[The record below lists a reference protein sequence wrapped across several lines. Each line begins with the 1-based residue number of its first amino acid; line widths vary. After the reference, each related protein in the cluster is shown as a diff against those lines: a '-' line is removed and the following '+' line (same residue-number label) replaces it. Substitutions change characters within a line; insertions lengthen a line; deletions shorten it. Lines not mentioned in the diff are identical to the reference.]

1 MGIIL
6 QWGGFSFEPTT
17 QTSYEQS
24 LFFVC
29 PQSVEQGKNG
39 AKIGHMVTYFFA
51 TRSANKEKRD
61 CPQSIN
67 KKYPISSLLPVV
79 QVLC

>member
-1 MGIIL
+1 MEAQGTWVL
-6 QWGGFSFEPTT
+6 FYSGVGSVLSQ
-17 QTSYEQS
+17 QHRLATSS

-61 CPQSIN
+61 CP
-67 KKYPISSLLPVV
+67 
-79 QVLC
+79 